1 MNYQQL
7 INQLLDLLFLSF
19 YNRHIFLAIFYWKM
33 EKLWVLF
40 ILMVATVHSLVEG
53 KIFTKCELV
62 KELERSKISR
72 SLISNWVCLIE
83 SESKM
88 DTRLVTGPKT
98 AASYSYG
105 ILQINSAKWCTR
117 GRKGG
122 ICNKRC
128 EDFLH
133 DNIQEDIECA
143 KIIVNQEGFKAWD
156 GWTKKCKNKMLPD
169 IGNCNRKRRM
179 LVELESDPVI
189 SIWWLTT
196 KFDFVLDQKFYYFRT
211 KLCILTIF
219 TSKFS

>member
-1 MNYQQL
+1 M
-7 INQLLDLLFLSF
+7 F
-19 YNRHIFLAIFYWKM
+19 
-33 EKLWVLF
+33 V
-40 ILMVATVHSLVEG
+40 LMVITVYPSVEG

-83 SESKM
+83 RESGM
-88 DTRLVTGPKT
+88 NTRLVTGPKT
-98 AASYSYG
+98 ASSYSYG

-143 KIIVNQEGFKAWD
+143 KKIINQEGFKAWD
-156 GWTKKCKNKMLPD
+156 GWTKYCKDKSLPN
-169 IGNCNRKRRM
+169 IGNCRRRRM
-179 LVELESDPVI
+179 VDEPEFDDFVI
-189 SIWWLTT
+189 SNI
-196 KFDFVLDQKFYYFRT
+196 
-211 KLCILTIF
+211 
-219 TSKFS
+219 